1 MNKIILYTG
10 LLILI
15 LFSAGCVK
23 VDEEFS
29 ELRNNVMTS
38 FGDNYETEYQF
49 SVGTIGI
56 TVSSWLVDFA
66 QDEEYVDDMMREI
79 DNVQVGIYKKIID
92 SYEPGYNT
100 LKQINDDMEK
110 RGWKYILRSVDNGDF
125 ISIYI
130 RSGSENFFNQL
141 YIVSFDDEQ
150 LILLDIE
157 GDLKEV
163 IATVIEE
170 KGLDFDSIAY

>member
-1 MNKIILYTG
+1 
-10 LLILI
+10 
-15 LFSAGCVK
+15 
-23 VDEEFS
+23 
-29 ELRNNVMTS
+29 
-38 FGDNYETEYQF
+38 
-49 SVGTIGI
+49 
-56 TVSSWLVDFA
+56 
-66 QDEEYVDDMMREI
+66 
-79 DNVQVGIYKKIID
+79 
-92 SYEPGYNT
+92 
-100 LKQINDDMEK
+100 MEK